1 MDGTL
6 GRLILIALGGG
17 LGAVGRYGLDLAAQW
32 LWPALT
38 SRFPLGILLVNI
50 LGCLLFGGIVGA
62 AGGVE
67 ALSPERRL
75 FLLTG
80 LLGGF
85 TTFSTFGYD
94 TARLLTSGAGIL
106 AMVNAL
112 VSVGAGITAI
122 VLGLWAGRYW
132 SVGS

>member
-6 GRLILIALGGG
+6 GRLVLIALGGG
-17 LGAVGRYGLDLAAQW
+17 LGAVGRYGLDLAVQW
-32 LWPALT
+32 LWPSLT

-50 LGCLLFGGIVGA
+50 LGCFLFGSIVGA
-62 AGGVE
+62 AGGAE

-94 TARLLTSGAGIL
+94 TARLLTSGAGLL
-106 AMVNAL
+106 AVVNAL
-112 VSVGAGITAI
+112 VSVGAGITAVI
-122 VLGLWAGRYW
+122 LGLWASRHW
-132 SVGS
+132 AVGS

>member
-6 GRLILIALGGG
+6 GRLVLIALGGG

-50 LGCLLFGGIVGA
+50 LGCFLFGSSVGA
-62 AGGVE
+62 GQTLKLT
-67 ALSPERRL
+67 ALVSV
-75 FLLTG
+75 TG

-106 AMVNAL
+106 AVVNAL
-112 VSVGAGITAI
+112 VSVGAGITAVI
-122 VLGLWAGRYW
+122 LGLWAGRHW
-132 SVGS
+132 AVG

>member
-1 MDGTL
+1 MNWQAWAQRVIDEF
-6 GRLILIALGGG
+6 
-17 LGAVGRYGLDLAAQW
+17 AVY
-32 LWPALT
+32 T
-38 SRFPLGILLVNI
+38 
-50 LGCLLFGGIVGA
+50 
-62 AGGVE
+62 E

-112 VSVGAGITAI
+112 VSVGAGVTAI
-122 VLGLWAGRYW
+122 ILGLWAGRHW
-132 SVGS
+132 LVAS